1 SLNEPSAFGCGVGP
15 SPKHHGFRCFSLLTW
30 CFECASDEASDL
42 DAFRT
47 LSDGRQSSVADCGA
61 GCELEVSNRVWLS
74 FGAGREEL
82 AASRASGELGLHFSG
97 ICRPL
102 GAYSSLD
109 FGLRRMVPT
118 SAERGHCLGDPQKSC
133 GGVSECPREAR
144 GAGFSR
150 LLSVVLRSGIG
161 PLARCYSAPVTPG
174 CLQQRRRLPRA
185 AFSQCRS
192 GSVHCGAQRE
202 LYVVRAGG
210 SQGGLSSFGRSS
222 SKEAPV
228 CACFRHLAIWGER
241 CACCGVNHRSS
252 AEGRGSVSVV
262 AHTRGR
268 VRKESPNSCRSL
280 RGRATCHQ

>member
-1 SLNEPSAFGCGVGP
+1 MAENGAQGGGFSGFSFTSDSSSSKGSGRRYSLSGYWNGWDSFCSSPAVAESFACGLRSLNEPSAFGCGVGP

-118 SAERGHCLGDPQKSC
+118 SAERGHCLGDPQKSAFTA
-133 GGVSECPREAR
+133 VRKSKE
-144 GAGFSR
+144 GFSLEPR
-150 LLSVVLRSGIG
+150 LGQVGRKRFARLR
-161 PLARCYSAPVTPG
+161 
-174 CLQQRRRLPRA
+174 
-185 AFSQCRS
+185 RS
-192 GSVHCGAQRE
+192 
-202 LYVVRAGG
+202 
-210 SQGGLSSFGRSS
+210 
-222 SKEAPV
+222 
-228 CACFRHLAIWGER
+228 
-241 CACCGVNHRSS
+241 
-252 AEGRGSVSVV
+252 
-262 AHTRGR
+262 
-268 VRKESPNSCRSL
+268 
-280 RGRATCHQ
+280 